1 MDYLT
6 IKTLHH
12 AAVALSATGFIAR
25 GAGMLMGATWVRQK
39 PARVLPHIVDTAL
52 LATGITLAVMLRLD
66 PMQTSW
72 LGAKLLGLLGYIGL
86 GMVALRPGRPQAERA
101 VAQARRRTRGLR
113 ARQAAEGTALSWQ
126 EKITG
131 RGRRGRHPDWRPRRG
146 RPRGPGR
153 AGGRRS

>member
-25 GAGMLMGATWVRQK
+25 GAGMLMGAAWVRQK
-39 PARVLPHIVDTAL
+39 PARILPHIVDTAL

-66 PMQTSW
+66 PLQTPW

-86 GMVALRPGRPQAERA
+86 GMVALRPGRPQAVRA
-101 VAQARRRTRGLR
+101 GAWVAALLVLSWMVSVAITKHPGGWLR
-113 ARQAAEGTALSWQ
+113 AMA
-126 EKITG
+126 
-131 RGRRGRHPDWRPRRG
+131 
-146 RPRGPGR
+146 
-153 AGGRRS
+153 

>member
-52 LATGITLAVMLRLD
+52 LATGITLAVMLLLD
-66 PMQTSW
+66 PMQTPW

-86 GMVALRPGRPQAERA
+86 GMVALRPGRPQAVRA
-101 VAQARRRTRGLR
+101 GAWVAALLVLSWMVSVAITKHPGGWLR
-113 ARQAAEGTALSWQ
+113 ALA
-126 EKITG
+126 
-131 RGRRGRHPDWRPRRG
+131 
-146 RPRGPGR
+146 
-153 AGGRRS
+153 

>member
-66 PMQTSW
+66 PMQTPW
-72 LGAKLLGLLGYIGL
+72 LGTKLLGLLGYIGL
-86 GMVALRPGRPQAERA
+86 GMVALRPGRPQAVRA
-101 VAQARRRTRGLR
+101 GAWVAALLVLSWMVSVAITKHPGGWLR
-113 ARQAAEGTALSWQ
+113 ALA
-126 EKITG
+126 
-131 RGRRGRHPDWRPRRG
+131 
-146 RPRGPGR
+146 
-153 AGGRRS
+153 

>member
-66 PMQTSW
+66 PMQTPW

-86 GMVALRPGRPQAERA
+86 GMVALRPGRPQAVRA
-101 VAQARRRTRGLR
+101 GAWVAALLVLSWMVSVAITKHPGGWLR
-113 ARQAAEGTALSWQ
+113 ALA
-126 EKITG
+126 
-131 RGRRGRHPDWRPRRG
+131 
-146 RPRGPGR
+146 
-153 AGGRRS
+153 